1 MPSVKVRD
9 NEPFEYALRRFKR
22 SCEKA
27 GVLAETRRREYYE
40 KPTQERKR
48 KAAAALKR
56 NMRRQ
61 SREVVRR
68 TRQYRKS
75 LKTRILE
82 DVKSAMRAHE
92 REQLAALR
100 LVTAAIK
107 QKEVDERIDLNDE
120 QVLLVLD
127 KMVKQRRES
136 IDQYEKADREDLAVK
151 ERFELGLI
159 QAYLPEPLGEDELAA
174 LIQSTMTEVGAS
186 SIRDMGPVM
195 NALRGQVQGRAD
207 MKAVSQAV
215 KTLLTPN

>member
-1 MPSVKVRD
+1 M
-9 NEPFEYALRRFKR
+9 
-22 SCEKA
+22 
-27 GVLAETRRREYYE
+27 
-40 KPTQERKR
+40 
-48 KAAAALKR
+48 
-56 NMRRQ
+56 
-61 SREVVRR
+61 
-68 TRQYRKS
+68 S

-82 DVKSAMRAHE
+82 DVKSAMRAHQ

-136 IDQYEKADREDLAVK
+136 IEQYEKADREDLAVK
-151 ERFELGLI
+151 ERFELDLI
-159 QAYLPEPLGEDELAA
+159 QTYLPEPLGEDELAT
-174 LIQSTMTEVGAS
+174 LIQSTIAELGAS
-186 SIRDMGPVM
+186 GIRDMGPVM

-215 KTLLTPN
+215 KTLLTPT